1 MKKWSMPMAWNE
13 PGGGKDPWSNPRGGG
28 GGGGGGKPPNIDDVF
43 KRVQGKFSGAGGP
56 PGGSKGILAILVIVF
71 IGWMISGIHIV
82 DEGQRGVVLT
92 FGKYTKTAEPGPHW
106 HWPTPITRVIT
117 VDVDEYRDSELSMS
131 VLTADENIVE
141 VRLATQFNVSDP
153 RDFLFEV
160 RDADS
165 TLRDVMQSAIREVT
179 GASRMDFVLT
189 GGRVEIVAA
198 VRERMQDLLDGYNTG
213 LQVQSVNLQ
222 EVQPPEPVQ
231 PAFEDAIRAR
241 EDEQRFINEA
251 LAYANQVV
259 PRARGEAAQILEQA
273 SGYRSRVINAA
284 TGEASRFDQLLQS
297 YVLAPEITRERMYV
311 DTVGDIY
318 ARGNKIMSDPGSSN
332 ILYLPM
338 EGRDN
343 RSFDFD
349 DGLRSPINV
358 PSMAPNVTGQQPS
371 GRDTNTRPTDSLRT
385 RGNE

>member
-1 MKKWSMPMAWNE
+1 MKNWKMPMAWNE

-28 GGGGGGKPPNIDDVF
+28 GGKPPNIDDVL
-43 KRVQGKFSGAGGP
+43 KRMRGKFGGGNGGS
-56 PGGSKGILAILVIVF
+56 PGGAKGILAILVIVF
-71 IGWMISGIHIV
+71 VAWMISGIHIV

-106 HWPTPITRVIT
+106 FWPQPITRVLT
-117 VDVDEYRDSELSMS
+117 VNVDEYRDRELSMS

-141 VRLATQFNVSDP
+141 VRLASQFNVKDSYA
-153 RDFLFEV
+153 FLFEV
-160 RDADS
+160 RDPDG
-165 TLRDVMQSAIREVT
+165 TLRDVMQSAIREVI
-179 GASRMDFVLT
+179 GSSRMDYVLT

-222 EVQPPEPVQ
+222 DVQPPEPVQ

-251 LAYANQVV
+251 LAYANQIV

-284 TGEASRFDQLLQS
+284 MGEASRFNQLLQS
-297 YVLAPEITRERMYV
+297 YRLAPEITRERIFV

-318 ARGNKIMSDPGSSN
+318 ARGNKIMSDPKSSN

-338 EGRDN
+338 EGRDASG
-343 RSFDFD
+343 SFDFD
-349 DGLRSPINV
+349 AGLRSPINV
-358 PSMAPNVTGQQPS
+358 PSLSPNVTGQQQNF
-371 GRDTNTRPTDSLRT
+371 RDTSSRPTDSLRT